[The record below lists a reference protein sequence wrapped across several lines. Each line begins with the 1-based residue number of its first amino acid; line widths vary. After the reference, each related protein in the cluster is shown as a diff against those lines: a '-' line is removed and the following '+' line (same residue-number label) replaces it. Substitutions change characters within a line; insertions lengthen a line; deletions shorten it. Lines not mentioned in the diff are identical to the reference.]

1 MSRASRPK
9 GPCRNVPVPRGTRPT
24 TRPLDAPAREAVE
37 LFARLLD
44 NCGYSRAEAVR
55 AFNGISA
62 PRNPTVA
69 ATTSVGDSTLT
80 DDAAHVITLWH
91 MTAGYV
97 DSVGEPLPL
106 PARGPAPSIES
117 LVWLA
122 KRQLTLEGTLQYFRT
137 ARTLKRVGALFVP
150 RSRVVHHPRATRFQA
165 AHHLRVVAG
174 LMRTVQTN
182 HCEPYSRRRFE
193 FAADGLVPKNKR
205 RAFDRDFAA
214 VGIEMLKS
222 ADALMLRYADASKP
236 RKSQVPLTV
245 GAYVFEGRPLPA
257 HRTPNLSSKA
267 RAKQRDARPLATP

>member
-1 MSRASRPK
+1 VSRASRPK

-24 TRPLDAPAREAVE
+24 TRPLDAAAREAID

-44 NCGYSRAEAVR
+44 NCGYSRAEVAR

-62 PRNPTVA
+62 PRSPTVA
-69 ATTSVGDSTLT
+69 ATSAADSTLT

-97 DSVGEPLPL
+97 DSLGDPLPL
-106 PARGPAPSIES
+106 PVLGPAPSIES
-117 LVWLA
+117 LVRLA
-122 KRQLTLEGTLQYFRT
+122 RRQLTLEGALQYFRT
-137 ARTLKRVGALFVP
+137 ARTLKRAGTLFVP

-236 RKSQVPLTV
+236 RKRQVPLTV
-245 GAYVFEGRPLPA
+245 GAYVFEGRPPPA
-257 HRTPNLSSKA
+257 HRTPRLSSKP
-267 RAKQRDARPLATP
+267 RAKQREARPLATP